1 MLNHTRPQ
9 SHLAA
14 HRGMGKPSLT
24 YLLTVAVTRRR
35 LLAPKPPLRAQTVT
49 PR

>member
-1 MLNHTRPQ
+1 MLNHACPQ

-14 HRGMGKPSLT
+14 HRGTGKASLT
-24 YLLTVAVTRRR
+24 CLLTVAVTRRR
-35 LLAPKPPLRAQTVT
+35 LLAPQLRAQVVP